1 MSYWKNYWN
10 TVADNTSQ
18 LMQVQRDAI
27 SDSQMFLIEKHICSV
42 LNLHPEDALLDVCCG
57 NGMLTRR
64 LARHC
69 KQVVGVDFSEKLI
82 SLARKETEVINVS
95 FIEEDATQLT
105 QSLNFKFD
113 KILLYFSFQYLNTSQ
128 GASVISEMKSLLK
141 PGGKILIGDIPD
153 KKKFWVYYNSFFKRF
168 FYFKQ
173 WLFRRP
179 KMGKFWSENELNT
192 LATKNY
198 FQGKYLIQDAALPH
212 AHYRFDY
219 VMTFDK

>member
-10 TVADNTSQ
+10 SVAENSSQ

-27 SDSQMFLIEKHICSV
+27 SESQMGLIEKHICSV
-42 LNLHPEDALLDVCCG
+42 LNLQPEDALLDVCCG
-57 NGMLTRR
+57 NGIITKR

-82 SLARKETEVINVS
+82 TAAQEHNESMNVR
-95 FIEEDATQLT
+95 FIEEDATQLSR
-105 QSLNFKFD
+105 SLDFKFD
-113 KILLYFSFQYLNTSQ
+113 KILLYFSFQYLNSTQ
-128 GASVISEMKSLLK
+128 GALVISEMKSLLK

-153 KKKFWVYYNSFFKRF
+153 QKKFWVYYDSFLKRV

-173 WLFRRP
+173 WLVRQP
-179 KMGKFWSENELNT
+179 KMGKFWSEKEMNA
-192 LATKNY
+192 LAAKNY
-198 FQGKYLIQDAALPH
+198 FQGIYLTQDSALPH